1 MSWPDG
7 GTTMFRGEK
16 NTNWEGGYRVPTM
29 IRWPGVIKPGTV
41 INDIGSHEDMLPT
54 LLAAAGDPG
63 VKESLKQGAR
73 VGSSTYKVHLDGHN
87 QLPYLTGETD
97 VSPRNFFF
105 YVNDDGDLTGLRYDN
120 WKMVFLEQRAQ
131 GTLQV
136 WAEPFLPLRVPKVFN
151 LRTDPY
157 ERADITS
164 NTYWDWMLDH
174 AFLLVPA
181 QAFVAQMVSTFAEFP
196 PRQEPAT
203 FGVEQALA
211 KMKAGLP
218 SS

>member
-1 MSWPDG
+1 MIADALKAGADIG
-7 GTTMFRGEK
+7 GT
-16 NTNWEGGYRVPTM
+16 
-29 IRWPGVIKPGTV
+29 
-41 INDIGSHEDMLPT
+41 
-54 LLAAAGDPG
+54 
-63 VKESLKQGAR
+63 
-73 VGSSTYKVHLDGHN
+73 TYKVHLDGHN
-87 QLPYLTGETD
+87 QLPYLTGNVD
-97 VSPRNFFF
+97 QSPRNFFF

-120 WKMVFLEQRAQ
+120 WKMVFLEQRSQ

-136 WAEPFLPLRVPKVFN
+136 WAEPFIPLRVPKVFN